1 MKIAFLKVG
10 DLQGSLRHIRALLN
24 YFREQGAEVSEI
36 DLKPDK
42 VQDAVNRLMELRPAF
57 TLDLNGTGI
66 IVGDQDGKKMPIYD
80 ILGFVH
86 ISYFTEDPLLHFPAI
101 VGLQHRNFI
110 GIVGDLRYAD
120 SLKLLGIENMSYVT
134 PFLDFDALP
143 EPEPEKDIDVAFL
156 GPVID
161 PQIVINSVRQNLPEN
176 MFPIFI
182 ETGEFM
188 FRNPEVGVVNAFQYV
203 LNLFNPQYQQEV
215 NRWREENREA
225 FLRLLNDISIYATMR
240 KRWYLVNFL
249 EGINLKIVGDYQ
261 GELKEDHENL
271 KVESYEELLRIYS
284 RTFLTIVSFPHTVP
298 SGIGY
303 TPLEVSAMGSA
314 LMIDYR
320 GTLPGFLKPGEE
332 VITYMPLDRA
342 DIEEKVL
349 YYLDNPEEA
358 VEIGK
363 RAQEAVRERF
373 TVKDRGE
380 FLYNMMKDIL
390 TKATREQQDKK
401 G

>member
-1 MKIAFLKVG
+1 MKIAFLKAG
-10 DLQGSLRHIRALLN
+10 DLQGSLRHIRALLD
-24 YFREQGAEVSEI
+24 YLEGKGVEVSEI
-36 DLKPDK
+36 DLKPDS
-42 VQDAVNRLMELRPAF
+42 VQEAVNRIMEIKPAF

-66 IVGDQDGKKMPIYD
+66 IVGDQEGKKMPIYD

-86 ISYFTEDPLLHFPAI
+86 ISYFTDDPLLHFP
-101 VGLQHRNFI
+101 VLYGLQHRNFI
-110 GIVGDLRYAD
+110 GIVGDIRYAE

-134 PFLDFDALP
+134 PFLDFDRLP

-161 PQIVINSVRQNLPEN
+161 PQIVVNSVRQNLPEN
-176 MFPIFI
+176 IFPVFI

-188 FRNPEVGVVNAFQYV
+188 FRNPEVGVVTAFSYV
-203 LNLFNPQYQQEV
+203 LNLFNPQYQEEV
-215 NRWREENREA
+215 RKWSEENREA
-225 FLRLLNDISIYATMR
+225 FFRLLNDISIYATMR

-249 EGINLKIVGDYQ
+249 EGINLKIVGEYQ
-261 GELKEDHENL
+261 GELKEDHEHI
-271 KVESYEELLRIYS
+271 KVESYEDLLKIYS
-284 RTFLTIVSFPHTVP
+284 RTFLTIVCFPNTVP

-349 YYLDNPEEA
+349 YYLDNLEE
-358 VEIGK
+358 VKEIGE
-363 RAQEAVRERF
+363 RAREGVRERF
-373 TVKDRGE
+373 KVDDRGD
-380 FLYNMMKDIL
+380 FLYSMMNDIL
-390 TKATREQQDKK
+390 SKATQEKK
-401 G
+401 E

>member
-1 MKIAFLKVG
+1 MKLAFLKVG
-10 DLQGSLRHIRALLN
+10 DLKGSLVHIRALLD
-24 YFREQGAEVSEI
+24 YLKERGVEVFELE
-36 DLKPDK
+36 LKPDN
-42 VQDAVNRLMELRPAF
+42 VQDTVNQIMEIRPAF

-66 IVGDQDGKKMPIYD
+66 IVGDQDGKKMPLYD

-110 GIVGDLRYAD
+110 GIVGDIRYAA
-120 SLKLLGIENMSYVT
+120 SLRLLGIENMSYVT
-134 PFLDFDALP
+134 PFLDLSALP
-143 EPEPEKDIDVAFL
+143 EPEPEKEIDVAFL
-156 GPVID
+156 GPVVD

-176 MFPIFI
+176 IFPVFI

-188 FRNPEVGVVNAFQYV
+188 FRNPEVAVVDAFQYV
-203 LNLFNPQYQQEV
+203 LNLFNPDYQQEV
-215 NRWREENREA
+215 GKWREENREA

-249 EGINLKIVGDYQ
+249 EGINLKIVGDFQ
-261 GELKEDHENL
+261 GDLKEDHENI
-271 KVESYEELLRIYS
+271 KVEGYEELLRTYS
-284 RTFLTIVSFPHTVP
+284 RTFITIVSFPNTVP

-332 VITYMPLDRA
+332 VIAYMPLDRA

-349 YYLDNPEEA
+349 YYLDNLEEA
-358 VEIGK
+358 KEIGEK
-363 RAQEAVRERF
+363 AREAVRTRF
-373 TVKDRGE
+373 TVEERGE
-380 FLYNMMKDIL
+380 FIYKMMEDIF
-390 TKATREQQDKK
+390 TKATQEEKK
-401 G
+401 E

>member
-1 MKIAFLKVG
+1 MKLAFLKVG
-10 DLQGSLRHIRALLN
+10 DLKGSLLHINALLE
-24 YFREQGAEVSEI
+24 YLKEKGVEVFELELRPDSVQETVSKIMEI
-36 DLKPDK
+36 
-42 VQDAVNRLMELRPAF
+42 RPAF

-66 IVGDQDGKKMPIYD
+66 IVGDQEGKKKPIYD

-101 VGLQHRNFI
+101 FGLQHRNFI
-110 GIVGDLRYAD
+110 GIVGDIRYAE

-134 PFLDFDALP
+134 PFLDFSALP

-161 PQIVINSVRQNLPEN
+161 PQIVVNSVRQNLPEN
-176 MFPIFI
+176 IFPLFI

-188 FRNPEVGVVNAFQYV
+188 FRNPEVGVLNAVHYV
-203 LNLFNPQYQQEV
+203 LNLFNPDYQQEV
-215 NRWREENREA
+215 AKWREENKEA

-240 KRWYLVNFL
+240 KRWYLVSFL
-249 EGINLKIVGDYQ
+249 EGINLKIVGDFQ
-261 GELKEDHENL
+261 GELKEDHENI
-271 KVESYEELLRIYS
+271 KVESYEELLKIYS
-284 RTFLTIVSFPHTVP
+284 RTFLTVVSFPYTVP

-342 DIEEKVL
+342 DIEEKIL
-349 YYLDNPEEA
+349 YYLDNLEEA
-358 VEIGK
+358 REIAE
-363 RAQEAVRERF
+363 RAKEAVRSRF
-373 TVKDRGE
+373 TVEDRGE
-380 FLYNMMKDIL
+380 FIYRMMEDIL
-390 TKATREQQDKK
+390 KKATQEEKK
-401 G
+401 E

>member
-1 MKIAFLKVG
+1 MKIAFLKAG
-10 DLQGSLRHIRALLN
+10 DLRGSLGHIRALIDYL
-24 YFREQGAEVSEI
+24 EGKGVEVAEI
-36 DLKPDK
+36 DLKPDR
-42 VQDAVNRLMELRPAF
+42 VQEAVNRVMDIRPAF

-66 IVGDQDGKKMPIYD
+66 IVGDQEGKKMPLYD

-101 VGLQHRNFI
+101 YGLQHRNFI
-110 GIVGDLRYAD
+110 GVVGDLRYAE

-134 PFLDFDALP
+134 PFLDFERLP

-161 PQIVINSVRQNLPEN
+161 PQIVTDSVKRNLPEN
-176 MFPIFI
+176 IFPVFI

-188 FRNPEVGVVNAFQYV
+188 FRNPEVGVVTAFSYV
-203 LNLFNPQYQQEV
+203 LSLFNPQYQEEV
-215 NRWREENREA
+215 RKWSEENKEA
-225 FLRLLNDISIYATMR
+225 FFRLLNDISIYATMR
-240 KRWYLVNFL
+240 KRWYLINFL

-261 GELKEDHENL
+261 GELKEDHENI
-271 KVESYEELLRIYS
+271 KVDSYEELLKVYS
-284 RTFLTIVSFPHTVP
+284 RTLLTVVCFPNTVP

-358 VEIGK
+358 REIGE
-363 RAQEAVRERF
+363 RAREVVRERF
-373 TVKDRGE
+373 RVDDRGE
-380 FLYNMMKDIL
+380 FLYNMMNDIL
-390 TKATREQQDKK
+390 SKATQEKK
-401 G
+401 E